1 MMTKIKYYPPEYE
14 KDEFNCAHCKVFA
27 HQIWVSSLKGEAV
40 KTFGWPIDL
49 SPSDMF
55 AASQCQHCNKWSIWI
70 EEVLV
75 YPVQITVEDPNDDM
89 PDDVKKL
96 YEESAQILSA
106 SPRAAAALLR
116 LGLQI
121 LLGAVGGDGKN
132 INDDIGKETIDA
144 MAENGVR
151 LLAMR
156 CAGFNNVSL
165 KDIHNRFKVV
175 RVPAYSPHAI
185 AEYTVGLILAV
196 NRKINKAY
204 VRTREGNFSINGLMG
219 VDLYGKTAGIIGT
232 GKIGQILI
240 KILKGFDM
248 KVIAYDLFPN
258 QKVAEELGFEYVSLD
273 ELYANSDIISLNC
286 PLTKDTQYMINRRS
300 MLKMKDGVILV
311 NTGRGQLI
319 DSADLVEALK
329 DKKVG
334 AVALDVYEEEED
346 YFFEDKSTQVIEDD
360 ILGRLLSFYNVLIT
374 SHQAYFTKEAVEA
387 ITVTTLN
394 NIKDF
399 IEGKPLVNEVPQS

>member
-1 MMTKIKYYPPEYE
+1 MEKTRIIFFDIKDYDREFFE
-14 KDEFNCAHCKVFA
+14 K
-27 HQIWVSSLKGEAV
+27 
-40 KTFGWPIDL
+40 
-49 SPSDMF
+49 
-55 AASQCQHCNKWSIWI
+55 
-70 EEVLV
+70 
-75 YPVQITVEDPNDDM
+75 Y
-89 PDDVKKL
+89 
-96 YEESAQILSA
+96 
-106 SPRAAAALLR
+106 
-116 LGLQI
+116 
-121 LLGAVGGDGKN
+121 GKN
-132 INDDIGKETIDA
+132 YNYEMSFFKSRLSLENVHLTKGYDVVCAFTNDDIGKETIDA

-219 VDLYGKTAGIIGT
+219 FDLDGKTAGIIGT

-240 KILKGFDM
+240 KILKGFEM
-248 KVIAYDLFPN
+248 KVIAYDLYPN
-258 QKVAEELGFEYVSLD
+258 QKAADELGFEYVSLD
-273 ELYANSDIISLNC
+273 ELYAKSDIISLNC

-346 YFFEDKSTQVIEDD
+346 YFFEDKSNQVIEDD

-374 SHQAYFTKEAVEA
+374 SHQAYFTKEAVDA

-394 NIKDF
+394 NIRDF
-399 IEGKPLVNEVPQS
+399 VEGKPLVNEVLQN

>member
-1 MMTKIKYYPPEYE
+1 MKKTRIIFFDIKDYDREFFE
-14 KDEFNCAHCKVFA
+14 K
-27 HQIWVSSLKGEAV
+27 
-40 KTFGWPIDL
+40 
-49 SPSDMF
+49 
-55 AASQCQHCNKWSIWI
+55 
-70 EEVLV
+70 
-75 YPVQITVEDPNDDM
+75 Y
-89 PDDVKKL
+89 
-96 YEESAQILSA
+96 
-106 SPRAAAALLR
+106 
-116 LGLQI
+116 
-121 LLGAVGGDGKN
+121 GKN
-132 INDDIGKETIDA
+132 YNYEMSFFKSRLSLENVHLTKGYDVVCAFTNDDIGKETIDA

-399 IEGKPLVNEVPQS
+399 VECKPLVNEVPQN

>member
-1 MMTKIKYYPPEYE
+1 MEKTKIIFFDI
-14 KDEFNCAHCKVFA
+14 KDYDKEFFKKCGENYNFEMTFLKVRLTEETANLTKGYDIVCGFA
-27 HQIWVSSLKGEAV
+27 
-40 KTFGWPIDL
+40 
-49 SPSDMF
+49 
-55 AASQCQHCNKWSIWI
+55 
-70 EEVLV
+70 
-75 YPVQITVEDPNDDM
+75 
-89 PDDVKKL
+89 
-96 YEESAQILSA
+96 
-106 SPRAAAALLR
+106 
-116 LGLQI
+116 
-121 LLGAVGGDGKN
+121 
-132 INDDIGKETIDA
+132 NDDINKEAIDI
-144 MAENGVR
+144 MAKNGIK

-196 NRKINKAY
+196 NRKIHKAY

-219 VDLYGKTAGIIGT
+219 YDLCGKTIGIIGT

-240 KILKGFDM
+240 KILKGFEM

-258 QKVAEELGFEYVSLD
+258 QKAAEELGFEYVTLD
-273 ELYANSDIISLNC
+273 ELYAKSDIISLNC
-286 PLTKDTQYMINRRS
+286 PLTKDTQYMINRKS
-300 MLKMKDGVILV
+300 MLKMKDGVILI
-311 NTGRGQLI
+311 NTGRGMLI

-329 DKKVG
+329 DKKIG

-374 SHQAYFTKEAVEA
+374 SHQAYFTQEAVEA

-399 IEGKPLVNEVPQS
+399 VEGKPLLNEVPQN

>member
-1 MMTKIKYYPPEYE
+1 MKKTRIIFFDIKDYDREFFE
-14 KDEFNCAHCKVFA
+14 K
-27 HQIWVSSLKGEAV
+27 
-40 KTFGWPIDL
+40 
-49 SPSDMF
+49 
-55 AASQCQHCNKWSIWI
+55 
-70 EEVLV
+70 
-75 YPVQITVEDPNDDM
+75 Y
-89 PDDVKKL
+89 
-96 YEESAQILSA
+96 
-106 SPRAAAALLR
+106 
-116 LGLQI
+116 
-121 LLGAVGGDGKN
+121 GKN
-132 INDDIGKETIDA
+132 YNFEMSFFKSRLSLENVHLTKGYDVVCAFTNDDIGKETIDA

-399 IEGKPLVNEVPQS
+399 VEDKPLVNEVPQN

>member
-1 MMTKIKYYPPEYE
+1 MQKTKIIFFDIKDYDKEFFKKYE
-14 KDEFNCAHCKVFA
+14 KNYNFEMTFLKVRLTEETANLTKGYDVVCGFA
-27 HQIWVSSLKGEAV
+27 
-40 KTFGWPIDL
+40 
-49 SPSDMF
+49 
-55 AASQCQHCNKWSIWI
+55 
-70 EEVLV
+70 
-75 YPVQITVEDPNDDM
+75 ND
-89 PDDVKKL
+89 
-96 YEESAQILSA
+96 
-106 SPRAAAALLR
+106 
-116 LGLQI
+116 
-121 LLGAVGGDGKN
+121 N
-132 INDDIGKETIDA
+132 INKETIDI
-144 MAENGVR
+144 MVENGIK

-196 NRKINKAY
+196 NRKIHKAY

-219 VDLYGKTAGIIGT
+219 FDLDGKTAGIIGT

-248 KVIAYDLFPN
+248 KVIAYDLYPN
-258 QKVAEELGFEYVSLD
+258 QKAADELGFEYVSLD
-273 ELYANSDIISLNC
+273 ELYAKSDIISLNC

-329 DKKVG
+329 DKKIG
-334 AVALDVYEEEED
+334 AVALDVYEEEEN
-346 YFFEDKSTQVIEDD
+346 YFFEDKSNQVIEDD

-374 SHQAYFTKEAVEA
+374 SHQAYFTKEAVDA

-394 NIKDF
+394 NIRDF
-399 IEGKPLVNEVPQS
+399 VEGKPLVNEVLQN

>member
-1 MMTKIKYYPPEYE
+1 MSFFKSRLSLENVHLTKGY
-14 KDEFNCAHCKVFA
+14 DVVCAF
-27 HQIWVSSLKGEAV
+27 
-40 KTFGWPIDL
+40 T
-49 SPSDMF
+49 
-55 AASQCQHCNKWSIWI
+55 
-70 EEVLV
+70 
-75 YPVQITVEDPNDDM
+75 
-89 PDDVKKL
+89 
-96 YEESAQILSA
+96 
-106 SPRAAAALLR
+106 
-116 LGLQI
+116 
-121 LLGAVGGDGKN
+121 
-132 INDDIGKETIDA
+132 NDDIGKETIDA

-399 IEGKPLVNEVPQS
+399 VEGKPLVNEVPQS

>member
-1 MMTKIKYYPPEYE
+1 MQKTKIIFFDIKDYDKEFFKKYE
-14 KDEFNCAHCKVFA
+14 KNYNFEMTFLKVRLTEETANLTKGYDIVCGFA
-27 HQIWVSSLKGEAV
+27 
-40 KTFGWPIDL
+40 
-49 SPSDMF
+49 
-55 AASQCQHCNKWSIWI
+55 
-70 EEVLV
+70 
-75 YPVQITVEDPNDDM
+75 ND
-89 PDDVKKL
+89 
-96 YEESAQILSA
+96 
-106 SPRAAAALLR
+106 
-116 LGLQI
+116 
-121 LLGAVGGDGKN
+121 N
-132 INDDIGKETIDA
+132 INKETIDI
-144 MAENGVR
+144 MAKNGIK

-196 NRKINKAY
+196 NRKIHKAY

-219 VDLYGKTAGIIGT
+219 FDLDGKTAGIIGT

-248 KVIAYDLFPN
+248 KVIAYDLYPN
-258 QKVAEELGFEYVSLD
+258 QKAADELGFEYVSLD
-273 ELYANSDIISLNC
+273 ELYAKSDIISLNC

-329 DKKVG
+329 DKKIG
-334 AVALDVYEEEED
+334 AVALDVYEEEEN
-346 YFFEDKSTQVIEDD
+346 YFFEDKSNQVIEDD

-374 SHQAYFTKEAVEA
+374 SHQAYFTKEAVDA

-394 NIKDF
+394 NIRDF
-399 IEGKPLVNEVPQS
+399 VEGKPLVNEVLQN

>member
-1 MMTKIKYYPPEYE
+1 MEKTRIIFFDIKDYDREFFE
-14 KDEFNCAHCKVFA
+14 K
-27 HQIWVSSLKGEAV
+27 
-40 KTFGWPIDL
+40 
-49 SPSDMF
+49 
-55 AASQCQHCNKWSIWI
+55 
-70 EEVLV
+70 
-75 YPVQITVEDPNDDM
+75 Y
-89 PDDVKKL
+89 
-96 YEESAQILSA
+96 
-106 SPRAAAALLR
+106 
-116 LGLQI
+116 
-121 LLGAVGGDGKN
+121 GKN
-132 INDDIGKETIDA
+132 YNFEMSFFKSKLSLENVNLTKEYDVVCAFTNDDIGKETIDA
-144 MAENGVR
+144 MAENGVK

-165 KDIHNRFKVV
+165 KDIKERFKVV

-240 KILKGFDM
+240 KILRGFDM

-258 QKVAEELGFEYVSLD
+258 QKIADELGFEYVSLD

-286 PLTKDTQYMINRRS
+286 PLTKETQYMINRRS

-311 NTGRGQLI
+311 NTGRGMLI

-329 DKKVG
+329 DKKIG
-334 AVALDVYEEEED
+334 AVALDVYEEEEN
-346 YFFEDKSTQVIEDD
+346 YFFQDKSTQVIEDD

-399 IEGKPLVNEVPQS
+399 VEGKPLVNEVPQN

>member
-1 MMTKIKYYPPEYE
+1 MEKTRIIFFDIKDYDREFFE
-14 KDEFNCAHCKVFA
+14 K
-27 HQIWVSSLKGEAV
+27 
-40 KTFGWPIDL
+40 
-49 SPSDMF
+49 
-55 AASQCQHCNKWSIWI
+55 
-70 EEVLV
+70 
-75 YPVQITVEDPNDDM
+75 Y
-89 PDDVKKL
+89 
-96 YEESAQILSA
+96 
-106 SPRAAAALLR
+106 
-116 LGLQI
+116 
-121 LLGAVGGDGKN
+121 GKN
-132 INDDIGKETIDA
+132 YNYEMSFFKSRLSLENVHLTKGYDVVCAFTNDDIGKETIDA

-165 KDIHNRFKVV
+165 KDIRNRFKVV

-399 IEGKPLVNEVPQS
+399 IEGKPLVNEVPQN

>member
-1 MMTKIKYYPPEYE
+1 MQKTKIIFFDIKDYDKEFFKKYE
-14 KDEFNCAHCKVFA
+14 KNYNFEMTFLKVRLTEETANLTKGYDVVCGFA
-27 HQIWVSSLKGEAV
+27 
-40 KTFGWPIDL
+40 
-49 SPSDMF
+49 
-55 AASQCQHCNKWSIWI
+55 
-70 EEVLV
+70 
-75 YPVQITVEDPNDDM
+75 ND
-89 PDDVKKL
+89 
-96 YEESAQILSA
+96 
-106 SPRAAAALLR
+106 
-116 LGLQI
+116 
-121 LLGAVGGDGKN
+121 N
-132 INDDIGKETIDA
+132 INKETIDI
-144 MAENGVR
+144 MVENGIK

-196 NRKINKAY
+196 NRKIHKAY

-219 VDLYGKTAGIIGT
+219 FDLDGKTAGIIGT

-240 KILKGFDM
+240 KILKGFEM
-248 KVIAYDLFPN
+248 KVIAYDLYPN
-258 QKVAEELGFEYVSLD
+258 QKAADELGFEYVSLD
-273 ELYANSDIISLNC
+273 ELYAKSDIISLNC

-329 DKKVG
+329 DKKIG
-334 AVALDVYEEEED
+334 AVALDVYEEEEN
-346 YFFEDKSTQVIEDD
+346 YFFEDKSNQVIEDD

-374 SHQAYFTKEAVEA
+374 SHQAYFTKEAVDA

-394 NIKDF
+394 NIRDF
-399 IEGKPLVNEVPQS
+399 VEGKPLVNEVLQN